1 MVKKSLNIIIIFLLL
16 ALISLGVLTYYL
28 YKIRIVENITYK
40 DIRKDVTDTSIS
52 NIEAEKRNLLTL
64 VKKNENPDLEQIEL
78 LDLTSNTPGIKP
90 AYKINLNT
98 IEKVA
103 EVENNQV
110 PLFFTDNNSE
120 YLDDLSVLNMLLETI
135 KRDNLA
141 EIDIDVTI
149 TNKVNNIEALIKDL
163 IYNLTPT
170 NIKINLGLPAKWS
183 DIQDYEHLAT
193 VSRFYSS
200 NVSVEV
206 INNLTN
212 KIRLHAY
219 GFTSINSSKAGPIS
233 PSQWVENTIAY
244 YLYKG
249 ISPSKLDLVINNNG
263 YKWANRGFTDNYIH
277 NFVVSTQQAQIVTN
291 RDLNQL
297 ISTSNLRN
305 LPEFNIEENVAII
318 ETNHNINY
326 IVYPKLSLISS
337 LKDLVKTYGLNG
349 FIYKNY

>member
-1 MVKKSLNIIIIFLLL
+1 MVKKSLNIIIIFQLL

-28 YKIRIVENITYK
+28 YKIRVVENITYK

-64 VKKNENPDLEQIEL
+64 VKRNENPNLEQIEL
-78 LDLTSNTPGIKP
+78 LDLSSTLPGIKP
-90 AYKINLNT
+90 VYKINLNT

-103 EVENNQV
+103 ELESNQI
-110 PLFFTDNNSE
+110 PLFFTDINSE
-120 YLDDLSVLNMLLETI
+120 NLDDLSVLNMLLETI
-135 KRDNLA
+135 RNEKLT

-149 TNKVNNIEALIKDL
+149 TNKINNIETLVKDL

-170 NIKINLGLPAKWS
+170 NIKVNVGLPAKWS

-193 VSRFYSS
+193 VSRFYTS
-200 NVSVEV
+200 NISIEV

-212 KIRLHAY
+212 RIRLHAY

-233 PSQWVENTIAY
+233 PSNWVENTIAY

-263 YKWANRGFTDNYIH
+263 YKWPNRGFTDNYIH

-291 RDLNQL
+291 SDLNQL
-297 ISTSNLRN
+297 IATSSFRN

-318 ETNHNINY
+318 ESNDNINY
-326 IVYPKLSLISS
+326 IIYPKLSLISS
-337 LKDLVKTYGLNG
+337 LKDLARIYGLNG